1 MSNKWIKYILLF
13 CVAGLLAYKSVYFK
27 KLDALKS
34 PVETNDKPADYA
46 QFIWKKIFMSY
57 MDSAVEVNDF
67 VEQLKDNPTSTFEKY
82 SHSQGIGNASY
93 LLVKGEGI
101 VSSINENEIVLVIK
115 SSDLKIKLNTG
126 IYFGNAIR
134 DVTGEIKMSDF
145 NNSIDYNNASTE
157 LNKIVNKQVI
167 LPLKKN
173 VTKGATVQ
181 FVGCTEM
188 SKENLD
194 FYNIDILPVK
204 ITIK

>member
-27 KLDALKS
+27 KLDTLKS
-34 PVETNDKPADYA
+34 VAEANEKPADYA
-46 QFIWKKIFMSY
+46 QFIWKNILMPY
-57 MDSAVEVNDF
+57 IDSAVEVNDF

-101 VSSINENEIVLVIK
+101 VSSINQNEIVLAIK
-115 SSDLKIKLNTG
+115 SSNLKIKLNTE

-157 LNKIVNKQVI
+157 LNKIVNAQVI
-167 LPLKKN
+167 LPLKKEA
-173 VTKGATVQ
+173 VKGATFQ
-181 FVGCTEM
+181 FVGSVEM
-188 SKENLD
+188 NKENFD
-194 FYNIDILPVK
+194 FKDIEILPLK
-204 ITIK
+204 IKMK